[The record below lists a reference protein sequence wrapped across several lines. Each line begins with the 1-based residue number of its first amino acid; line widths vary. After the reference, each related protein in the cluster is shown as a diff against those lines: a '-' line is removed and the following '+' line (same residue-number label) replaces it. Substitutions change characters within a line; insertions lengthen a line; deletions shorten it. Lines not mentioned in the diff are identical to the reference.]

1 MIMNVTKS
9 FINGVDF
16 AAFVKHPAFITIA
29 TIIGIGA
36 IFFICMQIV
45 FYIYKKRLNTPIT
58 DKEEILSNSNTK
70 NKILILYHPS
80 KHGTTKN
87 TVDKISKYYNENGY
101 EITINVASC
110 KKAYATNLY
119 KIIYLVSPVYF
130 GKVSDF
136 LKKFVQENVIENQ
149 IVYIVNIGKLHY
161 QPKEFENLASTI
173 SNTNEIHKLKLRG
186 DEKDIKDAIENLSH

>member
-1 MIMNVTKS
+1 MNVTKS

-29 TIIGIGA
+29 TILGISAIIFIG
-36 IFFICMQIV
+36 MQIV
-45 FYIYKKRLNTPIT
+45 FYIYNRRLNTPVL
-58 DKEEILSNSNTK
+58 DKEETFNANTK
-70 NKILILYHPS
+70 NKVLILYHPS

-87 TVDKISKYYNENGY
+87 TVDKIAKYYNEQGY
-101 EITINVASC
+101 DVTLNVASC
-110 KKAYATNLY
+110 KKVYATNLY

-130 GKVSDF
+130 DKVSGF

-186 DEKDIKDAIENLSH
+186 DEKDIKDAIEKYDFIQ